1 MSPHKR
7 IILNIAATYG
17 RTVFGVLCGIFSTR
31 WVLMAL
37 GKEDFGLYG
46 LVGGLVVFISF
57 FNTYFSGALS
67 RFYAYAIGQ
76 AKGVHNTDNALEECR
91 KWFSIGVAVLTL
103 VPLLLVLI
111 GYPIGS
117 WAISSG
123 KVGVPAYRIDAC
135 IWLWRFVCMSCFV
148 GLVNIPFCAM
158 YTAKQYIAELTIY
171 SFAQTFVRTG
181 FVYFMTLRQDD
192 WLVTYGFVTC
202 LIAIVPQ
209 VLICIRAIYVFEE
222 CRFRFEYLKL
232 MCYVKK
238 IVYYVVWQLF
248 GGFGYLSRYP
258 LVAIVVNRF
267 FGPSIT
273 ASFSIGTTVS
283 GEAAALTGALTTAFT
298 PAITTACGE
307 GDWERL
313 RKMAYQAS
321 KIGTLLTLFFAIPMA
336 LEISEI
342 LRVWLKE
349 VPRGAEGICLVMLSV
364 VVVDKFSLGHCIGV
378 NASGRVALFQVYRG
392 LACLTAMPFA
402 LVAAFVFHNVYAV
415 VLALLMATGVATI
428 SNIWMARTRVGLSM
442 RFWLFKIIV
451 PLGILAVFTGI
462 VGYLPHFFMA
472 PSIFRVIVTALFTL
486 VCEIVL
492 SWLFVLDDAEREFLL
507 QRLSHMVDKYN
518 PRNWKGLIHDEC

>member
-1 MSPHKR
+1 
-7 IILNIAATYG
+7 
-17 RTVFGVLCGIFSTR
+17 
-31 WVLMAL
+31 MAL
-37 GKEDFGLYG
+37 GTEDFGLFG
-46 LVGGLVVFISF
+46 LVGSLVVFLSF
-57 FNTYFSGALS
+57 FNIYISGALS

-76 AKGVHNTDNALEECR
+76 EKGAPNAENAYEECR
-91 KWFSIGVAVLTL
+91 KWFSIGVSILTS
-103 VPLLLVLI
+103 VSLLLVLI

-123 KVGVPAYRIDAC
+123 KVGVPTYRVDDC
-135 IWLWRFVCMSCFV
+135 IWLWRFVCISCFV

-171 SFAQTFVRTG
+171 SFAQTFVRTV
-181 FVYFMTLRQDD
+181 FIYFMTLRQDD

-222 CRFRFEYLKL
+222 CRFRFKYLKL
-232 MCYVKK
+232 VNYIKR
-238 IVYYVVWQLF
+238 IASYVVWQLF
-248 GGFGYLSRYP
+248 GGFGYLSRYS

-283 GEAAALTGALTTAFT
+283 GEAAALTGALNAAFT

-307 GDWERL
+307 GDWVRL

-336 LEISEI
+336 LEVSEI
-342 LRVWLKE
+342 LRIWLKAIPE
-349 VPRGAEGICLVMLSV
+349 GAEGICLVMLSV
-364 VVVDKFSLGHCIGV
+364 VVVDKFSIGHCIGV
-378 NASGRVALFQVYRG
+378 NASGRVAFFQVSRG

-402 LVAAFVFHNVYAV
+402 LVAALVFRNVYAV
-415 VLALLMATGVATI
+415 TLAILIATGVATI
-428 SNIWMARTRVGLSM
+428 SNIWMARTRIGLSM

-451 PLGILAVFTGI
+451 PLGVLVVVTGI
-462 VGYLPHFFMA
+462 VGFTPHFFMA
-472 PSIFRVIVTALFTL
+472 PSIFRVIVTAFLTFA
-486 VCEIVL
+486 CEICL
-492 SWLFVLDDAEREFLL
+492 SWLLVLDGAERKFLL
-507 QRLSHMVDKYN
+507 QKLSRILAKIDFRKK
-518 PRNWKGLIHDEC
+518 REFDS